1 MMINKRLL
9 EMSSESKKYIY
20 RNVAYQWIALICNI
34 VSITMIGILL
44 EHIMRGLFI
53 LPMII
58 CVGVTVVVMI
68 LIRSICSTKSAKM
81 SYLSSCKIKLT
92 LREQIYHK
100 LLKLGNGYREKVST
114 SEIVQVSVEG
124 VEQLEIYMGRYL
136 PQFFYAMLAPITLF
150 VFLMFIN
157 VKAAVAL
164 LLCVP
169 LIPASIIAVQK
180 FAKKLLGKYW
190 SLYTGLGDHFLEN
203 LNGLTTLK
211 IYKAD
216 KFKNEQMNE
225 DAENFRK
232 ITMKVLTMQL
242 NSITLMD
249 LIAFGGAAI
258 GVIIAVSEYA
268 KGNIEFYHAF
278 IIIMISAEFFIP
290 MRLLGSFFH
299 IAMNGMAACDKIFR
313 LLDMEVNKVQESGV
327 GSDVK
332 DFEGV
337 KKPKDAKSFEDGN
350 SQKVTGVES
359 FEEIPKIRVDQVD
372 FSYKEGKPCLQQVSF
387 AVKQGDF
394 TAIVGPSGSGK
405 STIASILMKANTS
418 YQGNIYIEGRELRTI
433 PEAEIMKKIT
443 YVSFQSYIFAGTV
456 RENLLLADRTATDKQ
471 LYEVLKKVNLYDFV
485 MSEGGLDFVIA
496 ERGGNLSGGQRQR
509 LSIARALLHDTDYY
523 IFDEA
528 TSNIDATSEEIIMNV
543 IRELKDTKTIL
554 FITHRLSQTDESTC
568 IHVLEHGKLVQSGSS
583 KELRSKDGLFKQMYD
598 VQSVLETIVKEEK

>member
-9 EMSSESKKYIY
+9 NMSRESKKYIY

-34 VSITMIGILL
+34 ISISMIAILL

-53 LPMII
+53 LPMMI
-58 CVGVTVVVMI
+58 CVAVVVVLMTI
-68 LIRSICSTKSAKM
+68 IRSICSTKSAKM

-92 LREQIYHK
+92 LRELIYNK
-100 LLKLGNGYREKVST
+100 LLKLGNSYREKVST

-150 VFLMFIN
+150 VYLMFFN

-169 LIPASIIAVQK
+169 LIPVSIIAVQK
-180 FAKKLLGKYW
+180 FAKKLLNKYW

-242 NSITLMD
+242 NSITIMD
-249 LIAFGGAAI
+249 LIAFGGAAV
-258 GVIIAVSEYA
+258 GVIVAVSEYA

-278 IIIMISAEFFIP
+278 IIIMLSAEFFIP

-313 LLDMEVNKVQESGV
+313 LLDMDEKELEQLSTDEAKAKDSSMPKVKVEHVN
-327 GSDVK
+327 
-332 DFEGV
+332 
-337 KKPKDAKSFEDGN
+337 
-350 SQKVTGVES
+350 
-359 FEEIPKIRVDQVD
+359 
-372 FSYKEGKPCLQQVSF
+372 FSYDAEKPCLKDVSF
-387 AVKQGDF
+387 DVNLGDF
-394 TAIVGPSGSGK
+394 TAIAGPSGSGK
-405 STIASILMKANTS
+405 STIASILMKANTG
-418 YQGNIYIEGRELRTI
+418 YEGNIYLEGRELRTI
-433 PEAEIMKKIT
+433 PENEIMKKIT
-443 YVSFQSYIFAGTV
+443 YVSFQSYIFSGTV
-456 RENLLLADRTATDKQ
+456 RDNLSLANRDASDKQ
-471 LYEVLKKVNLYDFV
+471 MYEVLKKVNLYDFIL
-485 MSEGGLDFVIA
+485 SEGGLDFMIT

-528 TSNIDATSEEIIMNV
+528 TSNIDAASEEIIMNV
-543 IRELKDTKTIL
+543 IRELKETKTIL
-554 FITHRLSQTDESTC
+554 FITHRLSQTDESSC
-568 IHVLEHGKLVQSGSS
+568 IHVLDKGQLVQSGAS
-583 KELRSKDGLFKQMYD
+583 EVLRAETGLFQQMYD
-598 VQSVLETIVKEEK
+598 AQSILENIVKEEK

>member
-9 EMSSESKKYIY
+9 RMSSESKKYIY

-53 LPMII
+53 TPMII
-58 CVGVTVVVMI
+58 SVGVTVVVMTM
-68 LIRSICSTKSAKM
+68 IRSICSTKAAKM

-92 LREQIYHK
+92 LREQIYQK
-100 LLKLGNGYREKVST
+100 LLKLGNSYRDKVTT

-150 VFLMFIN
+150 LFLMFIN
-157 VKAAVAL
+157 VKAAVVL
-164 LLCVP
+164 LICVP
-169 LIPASIIAVQK
+169 LIPVSIIAVQK

-216 KFKNEQMNE
+216 KFKNKQMNE

-242 NSITLMD
+242 NSITIMD

-258 GVIIAVSEYA
+258 GVMIAVSEYA

-278 IIIMISAEFFIP
+278 IIIMLSAEFFIP

-299 IAMNGMAACDKIFR
+299 IAMNGMAASDKIFR
-313 LLDMEVNKVQESGV
+313 LLDMEEKEVKGATKPSEGSGV
-327 GSDVK
+327 T
-332 DFEGV
+332 
-337 KKPKDAKSFEDGN
+337 A
-350 SQKVTGVES
+350 T
-359 FEEIPKIRVDQVD
+359 EEYPRIMLDQVV
-372 FSYKEGKPCLQQVSF
+372 FSYEEGKPCLENVSF
-387 AVKQGDF
+387 AVEQGDF

-405 STIASILMKANTS
+405 STIASILMKANVS

-456 RENLLLADRTATDKQ
+456 RENLLIANPSASDVQ
-471 LYEVLKKVNLYDFV
+471 LYSVLKKVNLYDFV
-485 MSEGGLDFVIA
+485 MAEGGLDFVIT
-496 ERGGNLSGGQRQR
+496 ERGGNLSGGQKQR

-543 IRELKDTKTIL
+543 IRELKATKTIL
-554 FITHRLSQTDESTC
+554 FITHRLSQTDDSTC
-568 IHVLEHGKLVQSGSS
+568 IHVLDHGKLVESGSS
-583 KELRSKDGLFKQMYD
+583 EELRSKDGLFQKMYEA
-598 VQSVLETIVKEEK
+598 QSVLETIVKEERYA